1 MLNSTSPELKDIEA
15 SILLSD
21 LNVRCDDFC
30 EIVDEFS
37 VQLSSCIIVC
47 YLGLLDNIKG
57 AIASVVFN
65 SYKYT
70 EVARFQLNEAL
81 YLVMAVSM
89 EDTASVEEASQLF
102 DEPKQ
107 SPMDLLTER
116 ELQIVQLVARGHSN
130 KMVARRLGISQW
142 TVSTHLKRIF
152 LKLQVDSR
160 AAMVYKCAS
169 ALNNPT
175 L

>member
-1 MLNSTSPELKDIEA
+1 MLGSKSPVSNDVEA
-15 SILLSD
+15 SRLLPD
-21 LNVRCDDFC
+21 LNIRGDFC
-30 EIVDEFS
+30 EIIDEFS

-57 AIASVVFN
+57 AVVSVVFN

-70 EVARFQLNEAL
+70 EVARFQLNETL
-81 YLVMAVSM
+81 YLIMVASM
-89 EDTASVEEASQLF
+89 EARANGEGPSQLF
-102 DEPKQ
+102 DEHAQ
-107 SPMDLLTER
+107 NPMDLLTER
-116 ELQIVQLVARGHSN
+116 ELQIVQLVSRGASN
-130 KMVARRLGISQW
+130 KIVARRLGISQW

-169 ALNNPT
+169 ALKNPK